1 MSGLIDNIL
10 RMDSLSD
17 LPAFAP
23 PPYLYHYTS
32 TDGLYGIIKTG
43 KIWATSIQYLNDAA
57 EFNIAFDVFTHL
69 LSENTSVS
77 NWWDKAM
84 FCRNMKSMAKS
95 LVCVCSLTAKNDLLS
110 QWRGYCPPDGGY
122 CIGFE
127 TDALK
132 ECLRQQGYSLVRCE
146 YDETTHH
153 RIVGHFVEEAT
164 SWLLKTKWGTNKP
177 STKAKAAWQT
187 KFAEKFS
194 RRAPLIKHG
203 SFSEEQEWRAVSLG
217 GVHRSQLNFRPG
229 RTLLIP
235 YVEIKLDCVP
245 VKIDVVVGPNPNI
258 DLARDSLLD
267 FLKDEQIPINE
278 VRLSSIPFRKL

>member
-1 MSGLIDNIL
+1 
-10 RMDSLSD
+10 MDPLSD
-17 LPAFAP
+17 LPEFP
-23 PPYLYHYTS
+23 PPAYLYHYTS

-57 EFNIAFDVFTHL
+57 EFKIAFDIFGEL
-69 LSENTSVS
+69 LRGQLELDLSSWFSSAWVS
-77 NWWDKAM
+77 AG
-84 FCRNMKSMAKS
+84 FCHPLESMAKS
-95 LVCVCSLTAKNDLLS
+95 PIYVCSLTAKDDLLS

-127 TDALK
+127 TDALE
-132 ECLRQQGYSLVRCE
+132 ECLRQQGYSLFRCE
-146 YDETTHH
+146 YDESTHR
-153 RIVGHFVEEAT
+153 RILGPFVEEAK
-164 SWLLKTKWGTNKP
+164 SWLLTGKE
-177 STKAKAAWQT
+177 KAPTTAQDTWQ
-187 KFAEKFS
+187 KEFAEKFS
-194 RRAPLIKHG
+194 RVAPLIKHG
-203 SFSEEQEWRAVSLG
+203 SFSEEQEWRAISSLG

-245 VKIDVVVGPNPNI
+245 VKLDVVVGPNPNA

-267 FLKDEQIPINE
+267 FLTSKQIPIRE